1 MKALSSWNDE
11 DLVQQQLDQES
22 RRSYPDDVSRQ
33 SKTLK
38 IKIDY
43 LVLLLVLDLDFY
55 PFDLQAN
62 PCDRLEEI
70 CRELR
75 TVLLSL
81 S

>member
-1 MKALSSWNDE
+1 MEDAMKALSKASR
-11 DLVQQQLDQES
+11 DLVQHQHDQES
-22 RRSYPDDVSRQ
+22 RRSYQ

-38 IKIDY
+38 IKNDY

-62 PCDRLEEI
+62 PCNRLEEI

-81 S
+81 A